1 MISHKHK
8 FILITPQKTAATS
21 LCYALLKFADV
32 EKIYDH
38 GYGPDGWSAKGS
50 DFYTFDYVDEFSK
63 RSKHTSISQM
73 NKRVNVKEYK
83 LIGSIRNP
91 YDRVVSQWKMCQ
103 RTKGGS
109 DPEDFSS
116 WIRSPR
122 PKMGGYMMKDFF
134 SCGGKVIVDNFI
146 RFENLQEDF
155 NAVCDKIGI
164 PPQKLPKK
172 NQTKHKHYAEYY
184 DDESRK
190 YVWKKFRRDINY
202 FGYKFGE

>member
-21 LCYALLKFADV
+21 ICYALLKFADV
-32 EKIYDH
+32 KKIYDH
-38 GYGPDGWSAKGS
+38 GNGPDGWSAQGS

-103 RTKGGS
+103 RNKGRS
-109 DPEDFSS
+109 DQEDFSS
-116 WIRSPR
+116 WLLSPR

-164 PPQKLPKK
+164 PRQKLPTK